1 VPCLLDA
8 DQNRTDGSEEKNMSK
23 LADLKDNSDPLRIG
37 RPLSEPEQGIMKRY
51 WDAIALMDRLP

>member
-1 VPCLLDA
+1 
-8 DQNRTDGSEEKNMSK
+8 MSK

-37 RPLSEPEQGIMKRY
+37 RLLSEPKQGIMKRY

>member
-1 VPCLLDA
+1 
-8 DQNRTDGSEEKNMSK
+8 MSK

>member
-1 VPCLLDA
+1 MA
-8 DQNRTDGSEEKNMSK
+8 RTTRPSAVNPIGRRVK

-37 RPLSEPEQGIMKRY
+37 RLLSEPKQGIMKRY